1 MSDTAAVVNMTVY
14 NNATWQ
20 DAFRFGTE
28 GDTTWSFT
36 GQKFILEVKGSSN
49 DAAALLQLKSDDS
62 EIVVDDAVERVL
74 HLNVDDEVIRA
85 ALKVG
90 EYVYDLVMYDTT
102 VPEAIRVPL
111 MRGRVFVKQGVSGE

>member
-1 MSDTAAVVNMTVY
+1 MSDTPAVVNMTVW

-36 GQKFILEVKGSSN
+36 GQNFILEVKGNSA
-49 DAAALLQLKSDDS
+49 DTAALLTLTSADG

-74 HLNVDDEVIRA
+74 HLNVDDEAIRA
-85 ALKVG
+85 ALHVG
-90 EYVYDLVMYDTT
+90 EYVYDLIMFDTT

-111 MRGRVFVKQGVSGE
+111 MRGRVFVKQGISGE